1 MTKQIDN
8 GDGSKSESETMSD
21 TELDKVTGGGGV
33 RVLKEVAATGPR
45 EPKTKTYEPTQ
56 DIM

>member
-8 GDGSKSESETMSD
+8 GDGSKAENETMSD
-21 TELDKVTGGGGV
+21 NELDKVTGGGGV
-33 RVLKEVAATGPR
+33 RVLKEVVKT